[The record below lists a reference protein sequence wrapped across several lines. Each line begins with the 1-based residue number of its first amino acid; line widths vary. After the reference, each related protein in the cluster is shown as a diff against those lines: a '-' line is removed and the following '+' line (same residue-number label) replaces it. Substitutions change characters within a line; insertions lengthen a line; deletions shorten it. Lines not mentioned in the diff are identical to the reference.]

1 MDIPAPPGTK
11 VSPEDWALLTDD
23 NDPDN
28 PLSELIAHIRINELW
43 DAHRDY
49 IVAEWVA
56 RRPGTRPNRWWL
68 TDEDGKPRLRQQVGG
83 MQYVAY
89 DSWCGAPRIVSGR
102 PVSNETA
109 VFESQAATCCETAF
123 CIWENWSAS
132 RRQIS
137 CRLSS
142 QSPMRASLV
151 STKLRGVPGPDSP
164 H

>member
-1 MDIPAPPGTK
+1 VDIPAPPGTK
-11 VSPEDWALLTDD
+11 VSPEAWALLTDD

-109 VFESQAATCCETAF
+109 VFESQAGYLLRNSLLHLGEL
-123 CIWENWSAS
+123 E
-132 RRQIS
+132 
-137 CRLSS
+137 RLTPTDFLPFEFAIPAECFS
-142 QSPMRASLV
+142 
-151 STKLRGVPGPDSP
+151 G
-164 H
+164 